1 MIQNLLELWYWI
13 IVLAIMAAVAAY
25 LAYSYAR
32 DFWRV
37 LKDRLDDKRPTVFA
51 EKATEPYSK
60 RMVMIH
66 WLTLALL
73 FVAWYLGDTLVDE
86 RTERSATMLGY
97 LVHALVGGAV
107 LMATAIR
114 AVYRSTDRMPQPVSN
129 SLLDTL
135 AREIHRALYFLLIL
149 IPLTGFMTLLTS
161 DVGLALV
168 TVDAQFLPE
177 KFTGPSAISQVTH
190 DILMMVLMAVVAI
203 HILGVIWHQFIMKD
217 GLMKRMSGKT
227 GDPHKS
233 GPLINS

>member
-13 IVLAIMAAVAAY
+13 IVLAIMVGVAIY
-25 LAYSYAR
+25 LAFSYLQSL
-32 DFWRV
+32 WRI
-37 LKDRLDDKRPTVFA
+37 LKNRLDDKHPAVFA
-51 EKATEPYSK
+51 EKISEPYSK

-97 LVHALVGGAV
+97 LVHALVGGTV
-107 LMATAIR
+107 LVATAMR
-114 AVYRSTDRMPQPVSN
+114 AVYRSTDRIPQPVSN
-129 SLLDTL
+129 SLMDTL

-190 DILMMVLMAVVAI
+190 DILMTALMAVVAI

-217 GLMKRMSGKT
+217 GLMNRMSGRT

-233 GPLINS
+233 EQPING